1 MTVRRRTAVL
11 WAVAAGALVLGAGA
25 QTWVRS
31 TGLSGLPG
39 TEVTTTGNQAAAVV
53 PAMALV
59 GMASGVALSM
69 ARRVGRLVTSVLLVL
84 AGAVTGWAAV
94 QAALAPADAARSQVS
109 AATGTTAEAASYAVT
124 AWPWVALAAG
134 VLLAACGAVVL
145 VSGRGWR
152 ENRRYDQRAAGA
164 TAGITAGATART
176 SGADASGA
184 TGDAGSGPVDEIDAW
199 DELTRGEDP
208 T

>member
-39 TEVTTTGNQAAAVV
+39 TEVTTSGNQAAAVV

-59 GMASGVALSM
+59 GMASGIALSM

-84 AGAVTGWAAV
+84 AGAATGWAAV

-124 AWPWVALAAG
+124 AWPWVTLAAG
-134 VLLAACGAVVL
+134 VLLAACGVVVL
-145 VSGRGWR
+145 VAGRGWR
-152 ENRRYDQRAAGA
+152 ENRRYDRRAAAGA
-164 TAGITAGATART
+164 AGTG
-176 SGADASGA
+176 ASGA
-184 TGDAGSGPVDEIDAW
+184 VGAPETPGSGPVDEIDAW

>member
-39 TEVTTTGNQAAAVV
+39 TEVTTSGNQAAAVV

-59 GMASGVALSM
+59 GMASGIALSM

-84 AGAVTGWAAV
+84 AGAATGWAAV
-94 QAALAPADAARSQVS
+94 QAALAPAGAARSQVS

-124 AWPWVALAAG
+124 AWPWVTLAAG
-134 VLLAACGAVVL
+134 VLMAACGVVVL
-145 VSGRGWR
+145 VAGRGWR
-152 ENRRYDQRAAGA
+152 ENRRYDQRAATGTGG
-164 TAGITAGATART
+164 TA
-176 SGADASGA
+176 ASGA
-184 TGDAGSGPVDEIDAW
+184 AGAPETAGSGPVDEIDAW